1 MSESRVFRKVSLER
15 LSSPE
20 QLDQLMQVTNPQGWL
35 ALGTLILLILAA
47 LMWGIF
53 GSIPTEAL
61 GEGILLRRGGVSALV
76 ANGTGQV
83 EEMLVEVGDEIAAG
97 QVVATIRQE
106 LQARQLEDLES
117 KRDVQAS
124 GLGDLERY
132 AEEQKRLTAANLEHQ
147 RANLAR
153 TIATLERNIEILQ
166 ERIEV
171 QRGLLAEGLI
181 TQQTQLTTEQEL
193 NAARDQAATQRLELG
208 GLTLR
213 HLETTQQLDQQV
225 ETRRATLRDLELEV
239 REQRATLNEN
249 ARVVATGAGRVL
261 ELMVD
266 RGDVLSPGTPI
277 LSMEVVSEELMAVVF
292 VPAALGKQVREG
304 MEARIVPST
313 VQREAHGFMLGEV
326 VRVAE
331 FPSTSRGMER
341 LLANAE
347 LVARLMEQGPPI
359 QVDVRL
365 TSDATTPSGYR
376 WSSSRGPALEIS
388 SGTLAGG
395 SIIVREDRPIFLV
408 IPQLKK
414 RLGA

>member
-20 QLDQLMQVTNPQGWL
+20 QLDQLMKVTNPQGWL
-35 ALGTLILLILAA
+35 ALGTLVLLILAA
-47 LMWGIF
+47 LLWGIF

-83 EEMLVEVGDEIAAG
+83 EEMLVEVGDEIATG

-106 LQARQLEDLES
+106 LQIRQIEDLES
-117 KRDVQAS
+117 KREVQAS
-124 GLGDLERY
+124 GLQDLKDY
-132 AEEQKRLTAANLEHQ
+132 VDEQKRLTAANLEHE

-153 TIATLERNIEILQ
+153 TIATLERNIEILE

-193 NAARDQAATQRLELG
+193 NAARDQVATQRLELG

-213 HLETTQQLDQQV
+213 NLETTQQLDQQV
-225 ETRRATLRDLELEV
+225 EARRTVLRDLDIEIREL
-239 REQRATLNEN
+239 RATLNEN
-249 ARVVATGAGRVL
+249 ARVVATSAGRVL
-261 ELMVD
+261 ELLVD
-266 RGDVLSPGTPI
+266 KGDVLNPGSPI

-292 VPAALGKQVREG
+292 VPAALGKQVRAG

-326 VRVAE
+326 MRVAE

-359 QVDVRL
+359 QIDVRL
-365 TSDATTPSGYR
+365 TSDALTPSGYR
-376 WSSSRGPALEIS
+376 WSSSTGPDLEIS

-395 SIIVREDRPIFLV
+395 SIIVREDRPVFLV